1 MVFNEYV
8 DILNEGEAFFIDEGN
23 LYELMMEEDKPGE
36 QARVPANALS
46 SSDSTAAAGEPQSQ
60 EDKDPKVGMGAKA
73 KEGAKSVLRF
83 FTNQAQ
89 QFGKFSSEQ
98 IGKVRARISELT
110 KKTSEMPNTIDENN
124 DEPIE
129 VTDGGAEDP
138 PKLNRAALNDPQK
151 AEQELTR
158 YKTATEAYNEK
169 MAKKTGKKRFVKGV
183 GKLLFAKW
191 CLREVKKV
199 GADVEVNLSE
209 GKFAIGVGTR
219 AAQQGSNGNGF
230 FGSLAMVLKNVFLA
244 ILVLIGGIFKVLKI
258 YLGAIGKIFASIF
271 STVGA
276 AGKTLVTGQVP
287 SSNK

>member
-36 QARVPANALS
+36 KARVPANALS

-60 EDKDPKVGMGAKA
+60 ADKDPKAGMGDKA

-83 FTNQAQ
+83 FKNQAQ

-98 IGKVRARISELT
+98 IGKVKARISELT
-110 KKTSEMPNTIDENN
+110 KKTGEMPDTIDENN

-138 PKLNRAALNDPQK
+138 PKLNRSALNDPQK

-169 MAKKTGKKRFVKGV
+169 MSKKTGKKKFIKGAS
-183 GKLLFAKW
+183 KLLFARW
-191 CLREVKKV
+191 CLKQVQKV

-230 FGSLAMVLKNVFLA
+230 FGSLAMVIKNVFLA

-276 AGKTLVTGQVP
+276 AGKTLVTGQIP
-287 SSNK
+287 SNK